1 MPSVTQTTYTKNEFL
16 NAKQLAEKWGCDIED
31 VNRAMIHAYKRGITI
46 LIGNNPRPAVTLDR
60 TNHTALTKGTRLQ
73 LHPLAH
79 DKIKEIMAK
88 GK

>member
-1 MPSVTQTTYTKNEFL
+1 MPSVTQTTYTKKDFL

-31 VNRAMIHAYKRGITI
+31 VNRAMMHAYKRGTTI
-46 LIGNNPRPAVTLDR
+46 LIGNSPRPAVTLDR
-60 TNHTALTKGTRLQ
+60 TNHTALSQGTRLR
-73 LHPLAH
+73 LHPFAH